1 MKEIIIEGLSKKIKG
16 TLILDNVNM
25 QMEPGK
31 VYGLRGKNGCG
42 KTMIMKA
49 LCGLLIPD
57 SGKVII
63 DGEVLHR
70 DIKFPRSVGVLIEN
84 PSFLPQYTGYENL
97 RMLSK
102 LMGNISD
109 EEVRN
114 AIERVGLD
122 PDDGRTYRKYSL
134 GMKQKLGIANAI
146 MGEPD
151 LIILDEPINALD
163 EHKNRTSEAA

>member
-42 KTMIMKA
+42 KTMIMRA

-63 DGEVLHR
+63 DL
-70 DIKFPRSVGVLIEN
+70 SLIH
-84 PSFLPQYTGYENL
+84 
-97 RMLSK
+97 
-102 LMGNISD
+102 I
-109 EEVRN
+109 
-114 AIERVGLD
+114 
-122 PDDGRTYRKYSL
+122 
-134 GMKQKLGIANAI
+134 
-146 MGEPD
+146 
-151 LIILDEPINALD
+151 
-163 EHKNRTSEAA
+163 